1 VIDILGAPDGA
12 LAGVGAIVGSLVWM
26 ATPWVQTAVL
36 GDRPYVASVFDVTS
50 FGGWALMLVGLVG
63 YHSAFRDEHGRVGR
77 IGVGLT
83 GIGMVLVALLEL
95 RSVATFVGAGFRA
108 VPATG
113 EDPAGLVVTLGFVLG
128 LGCTVV
134 GAGVIGV
141 AWRRAGTAT
150 TTGALL
156 LLSAPTVPLFLVVLR
171 VLTVVPLPVGR
182 LVVSTNAALLPLG
195 ISWLALGRLVLRRS
209 TRADR

>member
-1 VIDILGAPDGA
+1 
-12 LAGVGAIVGSLVWM
+12 M

-36 GDRPYVASVFDVTS
+36 GDRPYVASVFDVAS

-63 YHSAFRDEHGRVGR
+63 YHSVFRNEHGRVGR
-77 IGVGLT
+77 IGIGLT
-83 GIGMVLVALLEL
+83 GVGMVLVALLEL
-95 RSVATFVGAGFRA
+95 RSVTTFVGAGFRA

-141 AWRRAGTAT
+141 ALRRAGNAT

-156 LLSAPTVPLFLVVLR
+156 LLSAPTVPLLLVVLR
-171 VLTVVPLPVGR
+171 FIMVVPLPVGR

-195 ISWLALGRLVLRRS
+195 IGWVALGRLVLRRS
-209 TRADR
+209 KRADG